1 MAYGPIEL
9 MALQFRGPQLDR
21 RIIPA
26 LRDLTERDVVR
37 IVDMAIVSRDVDG
50 DVSAS
55 EIADLDQPEYA
66 ELAPLLHELSGLL
79 SDEDLIG
86 LGESMEPGSVAGV
99 MLLEHHWATR
109 LDREVRRAEGTVM
122 LHLRIPR
129 ETVETV
135 RAARRTAVR

>member
-9 MALQFRGPQLDR
+9 LALQFRGPQLDR

-37 IVDMAIVSRDVDG
+37 IVDVAIVSRDKRG
-50 DVSAS
+50 DVKAS
-55 EIADLDQPEYA
+55 EVADLDQPEYA
-66 ELAPLLHELSGLL
+66 ELAPLVHELSGLL

-86 LGESMEPGSVAGV
+86 LGESMEPGSTAGV
-99 MLLEHHWATR
+99 FLLEHHWATR
-109 LDREVRRAEGTVM
+109 LDREVRRFEGTLM

-129 ETVETV
+129 ETVEIV
-135 RAARRTAVR
+135 RAARRKALR

>member
-9 MALQFRGPQLDR
+9 LALQFRGPQLDR

-26 LRDLTERDVVR
+26 LRDLTERDDLR
-37 IVDMAIVSRDVDG
+37 IVDVAIVSRDRRG
-50 DVSAS
+50 DVTAS
-55 EIADLDQPEYA
+55 EVGDLDQPEYA
-66 ELAPLLHELSGLL
+66 ELAPLVHELSGLL

-86 LGESMEPGSVAGV
+86 LGESMEPGSTAGV
-99 MLLEHHWATR
+99 FLLEHCWATR
-109 LDREVRRAEGTVM
+109 LDREVRRADGTVM

-135 RAARRTAVR
+135 RSARRTALR